1 MKTEEYK
8 MPKSID
14 ILLVN
19 SFAPRPRIA
28 SDAALEN
35 GLAIIRTYLENKGFR
50 AEVIDEQRIPLLEKG
65 TPQWCIWYLRMIIKL
80 QMKALQG
87 GSKWAS
93 LALML
98 AAWPVHA
105 FALYRRRAYMHDLV
119 EQITDMV
126 KNNNIPVVGIKL
138 WYGEAFRW
146 GVQLAKRIK
155 ERCPET
161 VVITGGPQVRVYGEH
176 VAVREEFDLA
186 IMGPGEEMLE
196 KLLVLRKTVNSK
208 QEFLNKVRDAI
219 SSTRLI
225 KTGGYD
231 DACTA
236 GEAAAKTLIIPRYR
250 PVDLAGK
257 ILFHTIVDGFGCT
270 WNKCSFCSHTRYS
283 THYKPRPVHEI
294 IEEMKTML
302 TQGIAFFRFS
312 SSDTPVVHGKKI
324 AQAILDAGLKVNYSM
339 FIRPSKNGEADYEA
353 YCLMI
358 RSGLRAVFMG
368 GETGHDGINE
378 RVMNKGVSKSDIIQ
392 TIYWIRKAAKDMGQ
406 SCRIGLS
413 LIYPCPVTDEI
424 TLQEVYEENLSLI
437 KQTQSDTVIV
447 NPPGVFPGTGWFK
460 QADIFGF
467 KMGDNFVSTMM
478 QYEYSIYKPAELWEK
493 LDYTLQGMTSTELLR
508 ETGRLR
514 RAVAELGIPTD
525 ISDEYLMMTEAI
537 GYTDKLDLLK
547 FKRDT
552 LLDIMA
558 GSTDYTREIVQKIN
572 AQSNYLANLNVTT
585 TVTSLHKVARND

>member
-1 MKTEEYK
+1 MLK
-8 MPKSID
+8 PID

-35 GLAIIRTYLENKGFR
+35 GLAIIRTYLEKEGFR
-50 AEVIDEQRIPLLEKG
+50 AEVVDEQRIPLLEKG
-65 TPQWCIWYLRMIIKL
+65 TPKLCIWYLRKIIQL

-93 LALML
+93 LLFLL

-105 FALYRRRAYMHDLV
+105 FALYRRRVYMYNLA
-119 EQITDMV
+119 EQITEHV

-146 GVQLAKRIK
+146 GVQLAKRIRG
-155 ERCPET
+155 RCPET
-161 VVITGGPQVRVYGEH
+161 VVIAGGPQVRVYGEH
-176 VAVREEFDLA
+176 VADREEFDLA

-196 KLLVLRKTVNSK
+196 KLLVLRKTVKSK
-208 QEFLNKVRDAI
+208 QEFLNKVRDEI
-219 SSTRLI
+219 SSTPLI

-231 DACTA
+231 DTRTA
-236 GEAAAKTLIIPRYR
+236 EDVVPKILIIPRYR
-250 PVDLAGK
+250 PVDLEGK

-283 THYKPRPVHEI
+283 THYRPRPVQEI
-294 IEEMKTML
+294 IEEMRTMVA
-302 TQGIAFFRFS
+302 QGIAFFRFS
-312 SSDTPVVHGKKI
+312 SSDTPIAHGKKI
-324 AQAILDAGLKVNYSM
+324 AQAIVDAGLQVNYSM
-339 FIRPSKNGEADYEA
+339 FIRPSKAGEAEYEA

-378 RVMNKGVSKSDIIQ
+378 RIMNKGVCKNDIIQ
-392 TIYWIRKAAKDMGQ
+392 TIHWIRKAAKDMGQ

-424 TLQEVYEENLSLI
+424 ILQDVYEENLSLI
-437 KQTQSDTVIV
+437 KQTQTDTVIV

-467 KMGDNFVSTMM
+467 KMGDNYVPTMM

-493 LDYTLQGMTSTELLR
+493 LDYSLQGMNGSDLLR

-558 GSTDYTREIVQKIN
+558 GSTDYTREIVEKIN

-585 TVTSLHKVARND
+585 TGISLSKTVRED